1 MKDLN
6 KIIKLE
12 LKRVLKE
19 QETENYMFFSNLEQI
34 KRQCELLLSF
44 DKQMIENLLQN
55 GHDWADDHVSEAKNN
70 MDQVFDFI
78 MNEKEGDQQGELNES
93 CWDGYKQVGGK
104 MKNGKM
110 VPNCVPKNKSIK
122 EASSPAQQAA
132 IAINMKK
139 KGIEPKNESVEMEID
154 ESKNVP
160 TNPKLWAAS
169 KAAAK
174 AKFDVYPSAYANGWA
189 AKHYKSKGGGWR
201 KKTNESIN
209 ESRKNDEVY
218 HRTYTSAINTAL
230 EYAERKGFTYDR
242 DEVAR
247 EIGMGPRKPKEGD
260 TNRFTISLKKDDKEQ
275 KKSLHIQVYGMKET
289 YELNCYIN

>member
-1 MKDLN
+1 MKNLDQ
-6 KIIKLE
+6 IIKLQ
-12 LKRVLKE
+12 LRKVLSE

-78 MNEKEGDQQGELNES
+78 MNEKEGGQQGELNES

-139 KGIEPKNESVEMEID
+139 KDVEPKNESTEKEID
-154 ESKNVP
+154 ESKNTP
-160 TNPKLWAAS
+160 TNPKLWASSLAWARS
-169 KAAAK
+169 KY
-174 AKFDVYPSAYANGWA
+174 DVCPSAYCNGAA

-201 KKTNESIN
+201 KS
-209 ESRKNDEVY
+209 
-218 HRTYTSAINTAL
+218 
-230 EYAERKGFTYDR
+230 
-242 DEVAR
+242 
-247 EIGMGPRKPKEGD
+247 
-260 TNRFTISLKKDDKEQ
+260 KK
-275 KKSLHIQVYGMKET
+275 
-289 YELNCYIN
+289 

>member
-1 MKDLN
+1 MKNLDQ
-6 KIIKLE
+6 IIKLQ
-12 LKRVLKE
+12 LRKVLSE

-78 MNEKEGDQQGELNES
+78 MNEKEGGQRGELNES
-93 CWDGYKQVGGK
+93 CWDGYKKVGGK

-139 KGIEPKNESVEMEID
+139 KGIEPKNESIEMEID
-154 ESKNVP
+154 ESKNCP
-160 TNPKLWAAS
+160 TDPEKWAAS
-169 KAAAK
+169 KAKAK
-174 AKFDVYPSAYANGWA
+174 AKFDVYPSAYSNGFA
-189 AKHYKSKGGGWR
+189 AKDYKAKGGGW
-201 KKTNESIN
+201 KKC
-209 ESRKNDEVY
+209 K
-218 HRTYTSAINTAL
+218 
-230 EYAERKGFTYDR
+230 
-242 DEVAR
+242 
-247 EIGMGPRKPKEGD
+247 
-260 TNRFTISLKKDDKEQ
+260 
-275 KKSLHIQVYGMKET
+275 
-289 YELNCYIN
+289 